1 MENKKFIIYQI
12 LLRVFGNRCESQ
24 VSQGSLAFNGTGKF
38 SSVSRDVFAYLK
50 RLGVTHIW
58 YTGVI
63 EHATCEDFTAY
74 GIPLDNPLTV
84 KGLAGSPYAIKDYYD
99 VNPYLAD
106 NPHNRIGEFVSLVER
121 THEAGF
127 KVIIDFVP
135 NHLARVYHQDST
147 EARSILAE
155 QGRPFPPDF
164 GNENF
169 YLLPD
174 KLSCSNF
181 LDSVPDVQKNLLQRY
196 LNQRYSKS
204 LVLEDLHDECLL
216 DENPAKATG
225 NNCFSAAPSSGDW
238 YETVKLNYGVDYL
251 GGTGNHFS
259 PLPDTWVKMREILLF
274 WLSLGVDGF
283 RCDMAEMV
291 PVEFWEWVTGEVR
304 SKYQSALF
312 IAEIYNR
319 SLYEIYLFKGG
330 FDYLYDKEGLYD
342 HLKSIAQSCSVS
354 ACSGVHGG
362 SRGGVNRGRV
372 DNILHN
378 DDARCCSGKVE
389 GRDGVCKYDGECN
402 GGCNGECD
410 GECDGRCNNYEPQG
424 RLYNIKASDITN
436 CWQNINNIQNRML
449 NFLENHDEQ
458 RLASSFNLSNP
469 FAAIPELVVSLMLNK
484 APFMLYFGQEVGE
497 RGMLE
502 EGYSGKDG
510 RTSIFDWCCAP
521 SVVRLLNGKLL
532 KDEKLLLNLYRTL
545 IDFAMNSSA
554 VTAGDMYDLSYCQG
568 GVSCFDSGSQ
578 FVFARISRLDI
589 NNIKARKEV
598 VIVAVD
604 FRMKGVDEVYVN
616 RHFMD
621 YASLNDGGNYSAE
634 WLVECDGEFVGKQ
647 SYIKEALCLRAD
659 SVVKMKQLGYG
670 ISVLRLFV

>member
-12 LLRVFGNRCESQ
+12 LLRVFGNRSESQ
-24 VSQGSLAFNGTGKF
+24 VPQGSLALNGTGRF
-38 SSVSRDVFAYLK
+38 SSVSNDVFAYLH

-58 YTGVI
+58 YTGVV
-63 EHATCEDFTAY
+63 EHATCEDFTEY

-106 NPHNRIGEFVSLVER
+106 NPGNRIGEFVSLVKR
-121 THEAGF
+121 THDAGF
-127 KVIIDFVP
+127 KVIVDFVP
-135 NHLARVYHQDST
+135 NHVARLYHQDSI
-147 EARSILAE
+147 EARTILAV
-155 QGRPFPPDF
+155 QGKLFPPGF
-164 GNENF
+164 GDENF

-174 KLSCSNF
+174 KFSCRNF
-181 LDSVPDVQKNLLQRY
+181 VDSVPDVQKSLLLGY
-196 LNQRYSKS
+196 LKQSGCKCRALGES
-204 LVLEDLHDECLL
+204 DEERSL
-216 DENPAKATG
+216 DENPARATG
-225 NNCFSAAPSSGDW
+225 NNCFSAAPNSGDW

-259 PLPDTWVKMREILLF
+259 PVPDTWIKMGEILLF

-291 PVEFWEWVTGEVR
+291 PVEFWGWVTIEVR
-304 SKYQSALF
+304 SRYKSALF
-312 IAEIYNR
+312 IAEIYDRN
-319 SLYEIYLFKGG
+319 LYESYLFKGG

-342 HLKSIAQSCSVS
+342 HLKSIAQTLSVS
-354 ACSGVHGG
+354 GCNSVYCGTE
-362 SRGGVNRGRV
+362 S
-372 DNILHN
+372 D
-378 DDARCCSGKVE
+378 E
-389 GRDGVCKYDGECN
+389 RDDGE
-402 GGCNGECD
+402 
-410 GECDGRCNNYEPQG
+410 RNNFVPQG
-424 RLYNIKASDITN
+424 RLNNIKASDITN
-436 CWQNINNIQNRML
+436 CWQDINGIQNRML

-510 RTSIFDWCCAP
+510 RTSIFDWCSAP

-532 KDEKLLLNLYRTL
+532 KNEKRLLNLYRTL
-545 IDFAMNSSA
+545 LDFAMTSPA
-554 VTAGDMYDLSYCQG
+554 VTGGDMYDLSYCQG
-568 GVSCFDSGSQ
+568 GLSCFDSGSH

-589 NNIKARKEV
+589 HNVKAQKEV

-604 FRMKGVDEVYVN
+604 FGMKGVDEVFVN
-616 RHFMD
+616 RHFID
-621 YASLNDGGNYSAE
+621 YASLIDGGSYSAE
-634 WLVECDGEFVGKQ
+634 WLLECEGEFVGKQ
-647 SYIKEALCLRAD
+647 SYIRENLLLRAD
-659 SVVKMKQLGYG
+659 SVVKMRQFGYG